1 MGIAFVDPGEALGKH
16 LLEVEKPARYT
27 GGEYGRLASKDM
39 MRNAA
44 LKMAVAFPDLYE
56 IGMSNQALRILYN
69 RLNKIPGIACDRV
82 FAPAPDFEALIRDKG
97 IPLYCLDTGVRV
109 RDLDILGF
117 TLGYELGITGV
128 LAILSLSGVPLRS
141 SERTGR
147 APLVIMGGPCVSNP
161 LPYAPFVDAF
171 WIGEAEGGFFALTE
185 ELAEMKKRGEGRGA
199 LLSHM
204 TSHPSV
210 WMPGKTAV
218 RRAVDTGFA
227 SAGPLA
233 AVFPVAGMKTVQ
245 HHGAVEIM
253 RGCPNGCRFCHAGI
267 WYRPMRQKDSN
278 VVLAEADAFIR
289 SGGYREISLSSLSTG
304 DYRYIDALLEKL
316 NRTYGSSHVS
326 FQLPSLR
333 VSTFSLPI
341 LEKISAVRRSGLTFA
356 VETPVDAWQ
365 LAINKEVSR
374 DSVIAILKEA
384 RRNGW
389 RGAKFYFMIGLPMGW
404 PEAGCQGG
412 IGHEEEE
419 IVAFIR
425 DVARKTGMNFNIN
438 AGAFVPKPH
447 TPFQWAAQIDEDT
460 AREKLE
466 YIRRSLKPEGHKV
479 GIQDPFISV
488 LEGVISRGN
497 ERVGDLIEDAFN
509 QGCRLDAWDDYIR
522 KDIWRGVFEKD
533 RSLVETVLAKKKLD
547 APLPWESVN
556 SGTGLRF
563 LAEEAQRASAGLS
576 TPTPPCAP
584 SCAHPCGICPGWGR
598 LIENAGDSSSPP
610 STENLS
616 EEPAHRDIQGA
627 VRDKRD
633 PATYRILF
641 SFSKSGPAV
650 WLPHLAVIEVFSMAL
665 QRAGVP
671 VQFSEGFNPL
681 PRLDFA
687 SPISI
692 GVFAEGE
699 IATLDTD
706 GFFDAL
712 SFAERLN
719 PQLPEGFTVKEA
731 LNVYIPAGTKKHSV
745 ASLLWGFAYEP
756 PASAGIGTGEPAPA
770 ERPDL
775 VRAAEEK
782 RYRRERLDAGESLF
796 GLNRKSILAKS
807 TANQEEPA
815 SYFGVYRALYEQTV

>member
-1 MGIAFVDPGEALGKH
+1 MGTGFIDPGGDLGKH
-16 LLEVEKPARYT
+16 LLGVEKPARYT
-27 GGEYGRLASKDM
+27 GGEYGRLASKDS

-69 RLNKIPGIACDRV
+69 RLNNIPGIACDRV

-128 LAILSLSGVPLRS
+128 LAVLALSGIPLRS
-141 SERTGR
+141 AERAGR
-147 APLVIMGGPCVSNP
+147 DPLVIMGGPCVSNP

-171 WIGEAEGGFFALTE
+171 WIGEAEGGFFTLAE
-185 ELAEMKKRGEGRGA
+185 ELGGMKKRGEGRAA
-199 LLSHM
+199 LFSRM
-204 TSHPSV
+204 ASHPSV
-210 WMPGKTAV
+210 WTPGKTAV
-218 RRAVDTGFA
+218 RRAVDAGFA

-233 AVFPVAGMKTVQ
+233 AVFPVAGMKIVQ

-253 RGCPNGCRFCHAGI
+253 RGCPNGCRFCHAGV
-267 WYRPMRQKDSN
+267 WYRPMRQKDAG

-289 SGGYREISLSSLSTG
+289 AGGYREISLSSLSTG

-316 NRTYGSSHVS
+316 NRTYGPSHVS

-365 LAINKEVSR
+365 LAINKDVSR

-384 RRNGW
+384 RKNGW
-389 RGAKFYFMIGLPMGW
+389 RGAKFYFMVGLPVEG
-404 PEAGCQGG
+404 PDAGFPGG
-412 IGHEEEE
+412 TGREEEE

-425 DVARKTGMNFNIN
+425 DAARKTGMNFNIN
-438 AGAFVPKPH
+438 AGSFVPKPH
-447 TPFQWAAQIDEDT
+447 TPFQWAAQISEDA

-488 LEGVISRGN
+488 LEGVISRGD
-497 ERVGDLIEDAFN
+497 ERVGDLIEEAFN
-509 QGCRLDAWDDYIR
+509 RGCRLDAWDDYIR
-522 KDIWRGVFEKD
+522 KDVWRGVFEKN
-533 RSLVETVLAKKKLD
+533 RPLTETILGKKEAD
-547 APLPWESVN
+547 VPLPWNGVS

-563 LAEEAQRASAGLS
+563 LAEEERRSSAGLA
-576 TPTPPCAP
+576 TPPCAP
-584 SCAHPCGICPGWGR
+584 SCGHPCGICPDLGR
-598 LIENAGDSSSPP
+598 IVENAADGGSPP
-610 STENLS
+610 SAGNP
-616 EEPAHRDIQGA
+616 EEPSRRGSIRDAGN
-627 VRDKRD
+627 KRD

-650 WLPHLAVIEVFSMAL
+650 WLPHLAVIEVFFMAF
-665 QRAGVP
+665 QRAGIP
-671 VQFSEGFNPL
+671 VQFSGGFNPL

-687 SPISI
+687 SPLSL
-692 GVFAEGE
+692 GVFAGGE
-699 IATLDTD
+699 ISTLDTD
-706 GFFDAL
+706 GFFDAH
-712 SFAERLN
+712 SFTERLN
-719 PQLPEGFTVKEA
+719 PQLPEGFRVREA
-731 LNVYIPAGTKKHSV
+731 LNVYIPAGMKKHSA

-756 PASAGIGTGEPAPA
+756 PPVSGGMHGEP
-770 ERPDL
+770 DI
-775 VRAAEEK
+775 VRADGEK

-796 GLNRKSILAKS
+796 GLIRKSVLAKS
-807 TANQEEPA
+807 PENTEKPA
-815 SYFGVYRALYEQTV
+815 SYFSVYRALYNDRINV

>member
-1 MGIAFVDPGEALGKH
+1 MGIGFVDPSGDLGKR

-27 GGEYGRLASKDM
+27 GGEYGRLASQEAI
-39 MRNAA
+39 RNAA

-82 FAPAPDFEALIRDKG
+82 FAPAPDFEALLGDTG
-97 IPLYCLDTGVRV
+97 IPLYGLDTGVRI
-109 RDLDILGF
+109 RDLDLLGF

-128 LAILSLSGVPLRS
+128 LAILALSGIPLRS
-141 SERTGR
+141 AERTGQD
-147 APLVIMGGPCVSNP
+147 PLVILGGPCVSNP

-171 WIGEAEGGFFALTE
+171 WIGEAEGGFFTLAE

-199 LLSHM
+199 LLSRM
-204 TSHPSV
+204 ASHPSV

-218 RRAVDTGFA
+218 RRAVDMDFA
-227 SAGPLA
+227 SADPQA

-253 RGCPNGCRFCHAGI
+253 RGCPNGCRFCHAGV
-267 WYRPMRQKDSN
+267 WYRPMRQKDAK
-278 VVLAEADAFIR
+278 VVLAEAEAFIR

-316 NRTYGSSHVS
+316 NRTYGPSHIS

-365 LAINKEVSR
+365 LAINKKVSR

-384 RRNGW
+384 RKNGW
-389 RGAKFYFMIGLPMGW
+389 RGAKFYFMVGLPVEGLDE
-404 PEAGCQGG
+404 EAAGLQGRTG
-412 IGHEEEE
+412 REEEE

-425 DVARKTGMNFNIN
+425 DVARRTGMNFNIN

-447 TPFQWAAQIDEDT
+447 TPFQWSAQIDEDT

-466 YIRRSLKPEGHKV
+466 YIRRSLKPQGHKV

-488 LEGVISRGN
+488 LEGIISRGD
-497 ERVGDLIEDAFN
+497 ERAGDLIEEAFN
-509 QGCRLDAWDDYIR
+509 RGCRLDAWDDYIR
-522 KDIWRGVFEKD
+522 KDVWRSILDKE
-533 RSLVETVLAKKKLD
+533 RSLVETFLGKKEAD
-547 APLPWESVN
+547 VPLPWNSVN
-556 SGTGLRF
+556 SGTGLGF
-563 LAEEAQRASAGLS
+563 LAEEERRSSASLA
-576 TPTPPCAP
+576 TPPCAP
-584 SCAHPCGICPGWGR
+584 SCGHPCGLCPGWGKV
-598 LIENAGDSSSPP
+598 IENAAGGSSPASSGTP
-610 STENLS
+610 
-616 EEPAHRDIQGA
+616 EEASQDR
-627 VRDKRD
+627 RD
-633 PATYRILF
+633 PDTCRILF

-665 QRAGVP
+665 QRAGIP

-681 PRLDFA
+681 PRIDFA
-687 SPISI
+687 SPLSI

-699 IATLDTD
+699 IATLDTA

-712 SFAERLN
+712 AFAERLN
-719 PQLPEGFTVKEA
+719 PQLPEGFMVKEA
-731 LNVYIPAGTKKHSV
+731 FNLYIPRGSKKHSA
-745 ASLLWGFAYEP
+745 ASLLWGYAYASRHPEETGQALV
-756 PASAGIGTGEPAPA
+756 PA
-770 ERPDL
+770 
-775 VRAAEEK
+775 VEEK
-782 RYRRERLDAGESLF
+782 RYRQERFDAGDSLF
-796 GLNRKSILAKS
+796 DLTRQSVLAKS
-807 TANQEEPA
+807 RENPKEPA
-815 SYFGVYRALYEQTV
+815 SYFEVYRALYS